1 MQTTSHPHEAFYESF
16 WWLPMAPLPLPIV
29 TPSAI
34 PLAEQLLALPQ
45 NAPQEDIFTDV
56 LPRFDAYVNMLAEMP
71 LEEGISAAIQEDV
84 PPNVPDLAP
93 RVLHGLVDAILAAA
107 ELLSRFTKEN
117 DSIYFLPIP
126 TQAET
131 LAWREEMLTLQD
143 KGLVVTRRRALNM
156 IRLRTKLPWPT
167 ILGIQL
173 EHNPQSGRSTKGYE
187 VDMVTS
193 VLLIASQREGMRTI
207 EFRLQSDQ
215 ENAVLVACLQ
225 RVLQTKRTRM
235 SLDTRSLYPNFHAE
249 RQRHPHA
256 MLPTPSRATPRGR
269 PVDVTKLQLQPLA
282 LTSRS
287 VALRGD
293 LAVTSRPPSVAT
305 TRRPGVIPPV
315 QLQELRTEEIKRQDV
330 VCSARPRSRYARREI
345 TQPLERLNPTKGLAR
360 SVSVPVL
367 RSRQVGEVEDDDR
380 ASKPSSSSVS
390 PAQPVPL
397 LSWTQQDTFS
407 FFLTELD
414 AQTAADDWKIAKA
427 IASGSHQLYA
437 LNDWPRAV
445 VAFSEALPLAEKR
458 DDKALLA
465 LLHHHMGMAFREEK
479 QERWALIMQKK
490 TLELSQ
496 QCGDLRLQGRAL
508 KALGVLFLDRGDL
521 ASAFDCQ
528 QQALGLAL
536 ETQDVELEARVHAN
550 LGNIASSQQQ
560 LLHAIA
566 CHERDLAMCLSAE
579 IDSAVGQLRAHRNL
593 ALVYAKLGGAHIE
606 QQLAH
611 EVSAARLSAGASH
624 AFETDMRCHPLDVVG
639 NVYMQLTT
647 ADPRMAEM
655 VASSL
660 KDVLSDAGAS
670 SASAA
675 LPATTPRDP
684 TTPLE

>member
-34 PLAEQLLALPQ
+34 PGDADETMTTALKTRAALAEKLLALPL

-56 LPRFDAYVNMLAEMP
+56 LHRFDAYVNILAEMP

-93 RVLHGLVDAILAAA
+93 R
-107 ELLSRFTKEN
+107 
-117 DSIYFLPIP
+117 
-126 TQAET
+126 
-131 LAWREEMLTLQD
+131 WREETLTLQN

-173 EHNPQSGRSTKGYE
+173 ENNPVSFTVKPLP
-187 VDMVTS
+187 D
-193 VLLIASQREGMRTI
+193 I
-207 EFRLQSDQ
+207 
-215 ENAVLVACLQ
+215 
-225 RVLQTKRTRM
+225 
-235 SLDTRSLYPNFHAE
+235 SLAE
-249 RQRHPHA
+249 PQAEEPHGP
-256 MLPTPSRATPRGR
+256 ME
-269 PVDVTKLQLQPLA
+269 VTKLQLQPLA

-305 TRRPGVIPPV
+305 ARRPGVIPPV

-345 TQPLERLNPTKGLAR
+345 TQPLERLNPPKGLAR

-390 PAQPVPL
+390 PPQPVPL

-458 DDKALLA
+458 EDKALLA

-606 QQLAH
+606 QQLGH

-660 KDVLSDAGAS
+660 KDVLSGAGAS